1 MGLCLSKLSS
11 ELPHS
16 DSLNGGH
23 ESRAVF
29 SDQRNSTNTHTRPH
43 ALFSLYS
50 RRGTRPLNQDSAV
63 LCQGFGMTEAT
74 VCAVFDGHGPNGHVV
89 SELVRNRLPLI
100 LLNQRVVVNE
110 SSAVKMENIEFKLV
124 PPNFD
129 MDPKIWN
136 EVITSSFEVMDAE
149 LEIPHKFDFSCS
161 GTTAVVAIAQGEDL
175 IVANLGD
182 SRAILGTITENNSGI
197 ESVQLTTEHKPSVT
211 REAERIRSCNGRV
224 LGLKKEPESKRVWLP
239 NEYIPGLAMSRALG
253 DFVLKGHGVI
263 SVPDVSYRRLT
274 PSDQFIVLA
283 TDGVWDMLSNDEVA
297 KVAWEAKNEEAAAKA
312 VVKAARAAWKRR
324 SRAPKIDDCTVVCL
338 FFHKKRFNSVL

>member
-23 ESRAVF
+23 ESRAIF
-29 SDQRNSTNTHTRPH
+29 SDQRNSTNTHTQPH

-50 RRGTRPLNQDSAV
+50 RRGTRPLNQDSTV

-110 SSAVKMENIEFKLV
+110 SSPVKMENIEFKLV

-136 EVITSSFEVMDAE
+136 EAITSSFKVLDAE
-149 LEIPHKFDFSCS
+149 LGIPHKFDFSCS
-161 GTTAVVAIAQGEDL
+161 GTTAVVAIAQVHIYGFMYVCKKIINIYINEL
-175 IVANLGD
+175 ERYAK
-182 SRAILGTITENNSGI
+182 ILMGC
-197 ESVQLTTEHKPSVT
+197 L
-211 REAERIRSCNGRV
+211 
-224 LGLKKEPESKRVWLP
+224 
-239 NEYIPGLAMSRALG
+239 
-253 DFVLKGHGVI
+253 
-263 SVPDVSYRRLT
+263 
-274 PSDQFIVLA
+274 
-283 TDGVWDMLSNDEVA
+283 VWD
-297 KVAWEAKNEEAAAKA
+297 KVNM
-312 VVKAARAAWKRR
+312 RMR
-324 SRAPKIDDCTVVCL
+324 I
-338 FFHKKRFNSVL
+338 